1 MSAVPFD
8 THAFVKRLQGAG
20 FSQEQAEVIADIQRE
35 SGAAYAEQVKHD
47 FHLGDIASGRDIEAM
62 RIELKRDIKEAELKL
77 EAKISETNARISDSK
92 AELTRWIIGA
102 GLLQTSLIAGMLMK
116 VAKLI

>member
-1 MSAVPFD
+1 MSAVPFN

-20 FSQEQAEVIADIQRE
+20 FTQEQAEVIADIQLE
-35 SGAAYAEQVKHD
+35 ASTATVEQAKHD
-47 FHLGDIASGRDIEAM
+47 FHLDDIATRRDLDS
-62 RIELKRDIKEAELKL
+62 RVREAELKL
-77 EAKISETNARISDSK
+77 EAKISETNARISESK

>member
-20 FSQEQAEVIADIQRE
+20 FTVEQAETIADIQRE

-47 FHLGDIASGRDIEAM
+47 FHLDDIATKRDLDARIKETELK
-62 RIELKRDIKEAELKL
+62 IELARADLGREIEKTRGELVRWVVTVGILQSTVVIGVLLKL
-77 EAKISETNARISDSK
+77 NHMI
-92 AELTRWIIGA
+92 
-102 GLLQTSLIAGMLMK
+102 
-116 VAKLI
+116 

>member
-20 FSQEQAEVIADIQRE
+20 FTVEQAEVIADLQRE
-35 SGAAYAEQVKHD
+35 TSAATIEQARHD
-47 FHLGDIASGRDIEAM
+47 YHLD
-62 RIELKRDIKEAELKL
+62 ELATKRDLDARARETELKL
-77 EAKISETNARISDSK
+77 EAKMAETK